1 MQKTSLRVAGTFQ
14 KFKKNTPPEVFWH
27 QFEQGVKTYH
37 LSSRE
42 AVMVLHALITE
53 HPRGSNWYANNVQ
66 ECSSLITLAQVKN
79 LFYAEFLEANWQT
92 ARLMELM
99 DIRYQPKET
108 VKDFVNRFS
117 ELMQSNEF
125 GWAETNPERAFL
137 KHVLFYKCPY
147 SVQRIIGNKT
157 PNDYES
163 CSALA
168 ADLGHFVGIPTD
180 IPPLPMCAK
189 CRKPIVQAIK
199 PKTEPN
205 VPKHCN
211 MHGKGNHTDQEC
223 YRHKD
228 KQNYQEEQAPKKRKN
243 PDLCWAKGCEE
254 IFTPEHAKVCAFRK
268 SKNSFKK
275 TRVESDTENDVPV
288 TYEDEESDC
297 QNEPNKDW
305 ENTSGYDYD
314 RDFFFNMT

>member
-27 QFEQGVKTYH
+27 QFQQGVKTYH

-125 GWAETNPERAFL
+125 GWAETNPERAF
-137 KHVLFYKCPY
+137 F
-147 SVQRIIGNKT
+147 KT
-157 PNDYES
+157 
-163 CSALA
+163 C
-168 ADLGHFVGIPTD
+168 FV
-180 IPPLPMCAK
+180 
-189 CRKPIVQAIK
+189 
-199 PKTEPN
+199 
-205 VPKHCN
+205 
-211 MHGKGNHTDQEC
+211 
-223 YRHKD
+223 
-228 KQNYQEEQAPKKRKN
+228 
-243 PDLCWAKGCEE
+243 
-254 IFTPEHAKVCAFRK
+254 
-268 SKNSFKK
+268 
-275 TRVESDTENDVPV
+275 
-288 TYEDEESDC
+288 
-297 QNEPNKDW
+297 
-305 ENTSGYDYD
+305 
-314 RDFFFNMT
+314 